1 MSPMRYFFTIFVLGL
16 LGVLIQGTFFRF
28 FLSASFVPH
37 LLLLLTL
44 YLAFYETSVLGVF
57 LSFFLGLLLDLS
69 TGLLLGPWAAS
80 FVVVYCFLSLVS
92 DRIFVESGLAAVVI
106 SFFSTIGLHIVH
118 FLLAT
123 NLRPALSE
131 WGSGALIQ
139 GVMTGICAPFLFH
152 LFRRLFHDRRGGVR
166 ASYGGA

>member
-1 MSPMRYFFTIFVLGL
+1 MSPVKYFLTIFVLGL
-16 LGVLIQGTFFRF
+16 VGILLQGTIFR
-28 FLSASFVPH
+28 LVLPASLVPH
-37 LLLLLTL
+37 LLLVLTL

-80 FVVVYCFLSLVS
+80 FVVIYCVLSLVS

-106 SFFSTIGLHIVH
+106 AFFSTVGLHVVH

-123 NLRPALSE
+123 NLRPAIGELV
-131 WGSGALIQ
+131 SGALLQ
-139 GVMTGICAPFLFH
+139 AFVTGVCAPFLFL
-152 LFRRLFHDRRGGVR
+152 LFRRIFHDRRGGMR
-166 ASYGGA
+166 AAYGGS